1 MTLAA
6 ITMTAPEAASPVQM
20 YRATYSPD
28 DNKLRLY
35 AASRLDQ
42 ETYKKVHDA
51 GFRWAPKQALFVA
64 PAWTPGRED
73 VLLSLAGEIEDE
85 DSTLAER
92 QEARAERF
100 TGYSGK
106 RASESAQVLDEV
118 ERLAAM
124 IPPGQPILVGHHSER
139 RARRDAQRIE
149 NGMKR
154 AVMLF
159 ERAEYWEE
167 RARSALLHAKYK
179 ERPDVRWRRIKK
191 IEADLRKAE
200 KTIAQSQ
207 KYLTMWRAESLDL
220 NMAKLISS
228 HDHISACFP
237 LDTYPRPA
245 EKSQYEGSRSLW
257 SALDDDII
265 TTEQAREIAIRCHER
280 QIQHQQRWVIRA
292 MMEGGTAKIYHCND
306 SDKCLKVVAD
316 TPVTISRDNALKSQI
331 TKLLA
336 SIQNKAVSDTPLDD
350 KEKGFI
356 SSTTIP
362 VFKYLVDPQM
372 LGVSNSMIYQLTDY
386 IGYDILL
393 QYIQELIQQARAMVA
408 TGNYD
413 EAVIEH
419 INDNMNDATRQIAAF
434 QSQVQVQQDALLVV
448 DRQMSYMRQQLSARM
463 LSRYQNNY
471 HFGGSTL

>member
-35 AASRLDQ
+35 AVSRLDP

-106 RASESAQVLDEV
+106 RASESAQALDEV

-167 RARSALLHAKYK
+167 RARSARLHAKYK

-220 NMAKLISS
+220 NMAK
-228 HDHISACFP
+228 
-237 LDTYPRPA
+237 
-245 EKSQYEGSRSLW
+245 
-257 SALDDDII
+257 DDDII

-280 QIQHQQRWVIRA
+280 QIQHQQRWVNHYQNRLIYERTMLDESGGVVTRTQDFEPGGQVFSRGEWLTIIRVNKSNGA
-292 MMEGGTAKIYHCND
+292 VSSVTTPNYSFLGYSGTMKVTPDRITDYKAPSAEEAAVASQAAKRPPVVNYPGEGFREMTKAQWAA
-306 SDKCLKVVAD
+306 L
-316 TPVTISRDNALKSQI
+316 PRDC
-331 TKLLA
+331 
-336 SIQNKAVSDTPLDD
+336 KAVRSVAEAEDHGAYRYRRTMDNNFRLVNVYITDM
-350 KEKGFI
+350 KITE
-356 SSTTIP
+356 IP
-362 VFKYLVDPQM
+362 QK
-372 LGVSNSMIYQLTDY
+372 
-386 IGYDILL
+386 
-393 QYIQELIQQARAMVA
+393 
-408 TGNYD
+408 
-413 EAVIEH
+413 
-419 INDNMNDATRQIAAF
+419 
-434 QSQVQVQQDALLVV
+434 
-448 DRQMSYMRQQLSARM
+448 
-463 LSRYQNNY
+463 
-471 HFGGSTL
+471 

>member
-35 AASRLDQ
+35 AASRLDP

-51 GFRWAPKQALFVA
+51 GFRWAPRQALFVA

-106 RASESAQVLDEV
+106 RASESAQALDEV

-280 QIQHQQRWVIRA
+280 QIQHQQRWVIRPRSRQWWQLFR
-292 MMEGGTAKIYHCND
+292 MVSQWHVD
-306 SDKCLKVVAD
+306 VVI
-316 TPVTISRDNALKSQI
+316 VERRSF
-331 TKLLA
+331 
-336 SIQNKAVSDTPLDD
+336 SIVAAVELDD
-350 KEKGFI
+350 ASHLRPERRRR
-356 SSTTIP
+356 
-362 VFKYLVDPQM
+362 
-372 LGVSNSMIYQLTDY
+372 
-386 IGYDILL
+386 DILL
-393 QYIQELIQQARAMVA
+393 EEVLRQAGIPLLRSHDARKLLQMTGEWLNTTGADQQSP
-408 TGNYD
+408 
-413 EAVIEH
+413 EH
-419 INDNMNDATRQIAAF
+419 R
-434 QSQVQVQQDALLVV
+434 S
-448 DRQMSYMRQQLSARM
+448 
-463 LSRYQNNY
+463 
-471 HFGGSTL
+471 